1 MITNIIYATRIHSG
15 GGLIYLSILH
25 KNLDKRNN
33 LILLDSRSIN
43 KLKKFRKAKV
53 ISIKKNI
60 LADIKVFLIRLK
72 TYFSFQYKNYFL
84 IEKKNKLSELY
95 LNGFPPLVRLP
106 FVRNNVEIFC
116 QNRLLFSAEHDRYF
130 KTIDKLKHLFLKR
143 LFYSLF
149 IRKTDKLIA
158 QTNTMKKI
166 IESKYKSNKIIVND
180 KVWKE
185 LTKKNY
191 KNGLRNQEKNIIS
204 EKMSNKIREVAS
216 DHIIL
221 FYPAHFYPHKNH
233 LNLIKGFLE
242 ASISAK
248 KPIKLLLTIHENN
261 ISSNYRNKKIIYF
274 IGDIGYQYIQEIY
287 KLVDFLIFPSL
298 LESLGLP
305 LIEAKLNNLP
315 IICSDLEYVYEV
327 CTPEKTFDPYS
338 YKDISKSIK
347 DIVENF

>member
-1 MITNIIYATRIHSG
+1 
-15 GGLIYLSILH
+15 
-25 KNLDKRNN
+25 
-33 LILLDSRSIN
+33 
-43 KLKKFRKAKV
+43 
-53 ISIKKNI
+53 
-60 LADIKVFLIRLK
+60 
-72 TYFSFQYKNYFL
+72 
-84 IEKKNKLSELY
+84 
-95 LNGFPPLVRLP
+95 
-106 FVRNNVEIFC
+106 
-116 QNRLLFSAEHDRYF
+116 
-130 KTIDKLKHLFLKR
+130 
-143 LFYSLF
+143 
-149 IRKTDKLIA
+149 
-158 QTNTMKKI
+158 MKKI

-191 KNGLRNQEKNIIS
+191 NNGLRNQEKNIIS

>member
-25 KNLDKRNN
+25 KNLDENNN
-33 LILLDSRSIN
+33 LIILDSRSRN
-43 KLKKFRKAKV
+43 KLKEFRKAKV
-53 ISIKKNI
+53 IYIKKNI

-72 TYFSFQYKNYFL
+72 TYISFQNKNYFF
-84 IEKKNKLSELY
+84 IEEKIKLSELY
-95 LNGFPPLVRLP
+95 LNGFPPLVRFP
-106 FVRNNVEIFC
+106 FLRNNVEIFC
-116 QNRLLFSAEHDRYF
+116 QNRLLFSNEHDCYF
-130 KTIDKLKHLFLKR
+130 KTIDKLNHLFFKR

-166 IESKYKSNKIIVND
+166 IERQYKSNLIIVND

-185 LTKKNY
+185 LTKNNY
-191 KNGLRNQEKNIIS
+191 NSGLKNQEDNNVS
-204 EKMSNKIREVAS
+204 EKMINKIRQFAS
-216 DHIIL
+216 KHIIF

-233 LNLIKGFLE
+233 SNLIRGFLE
-242 ASISAK
+242 ASLSAI
-248 KPIKLLLTIHENN
+248 KPIKLLLTIDENN
-261 ISSNYRNKKIIYF
+261 ISSYYRNKKIINF
-274 IGDIGYQYIQEIY
+274 TGDIEHQYIQEIY
-287 KLVDFLIFPSL
+287 KVVDFLIFPSL

-327 CTPEKTFDPYS
+327 CTPKKTFDPYS
-338 YKDISKSIK
+338 YKDISKSIE